1 MKDKKELAFFLTLAL
16 CAVLLI
22 VIYMYLYQPYT
33 QKTESL
39 RSSNQ
44 TLTTRVNQLSQ
55 FFAQMPENKRKIESM
70 TEEMNEILDRFPA
83 DVLEEDVMYLAL
95 RTQSEGTNVR
105 YTSIGVD
112 KRMEL
117 GVIPEATVKAAQV
130 EGLDRELAFRKRG
143 AVYNNTTGY
152 LSLKSMLASM
162 NNNEEEMAIEK
173 VVYVYDAESAALKG
187 TINATFY
194 TVAGTGK
201 AYEPRTFKDYENSEN
216 GRNLFT
222 AQSKAEE

>member
-16 CAVLLI
+16 CVVLLI
-22 VIYMYLYQPYT
+22 VLYMYMYQPYT

-55 FFAQMPENKRKIESM
+55 FYAQMPENKRKIESM
-70 TEEMNEILDRFPA
+70 TEEMYEILEKFPA

-95 RTQSEGTNVR
+95 RTQSEGSNVR

-112 KRMEL
+112 KREEL
-117 GVIPEATVKAAQV
+117 GVIERATVEAAQV
-130 EGLDRELAFRKRG
+130 EGLDKELTFLKRG

-152 LSLKSMLASM
+152 LSLKNMLDSL
-162 NNNEEEMAIEK
+162 NSNKEEMSIDK
-173 VVYVYDAESAALKG
+173 VVYVFDADSASLKG
-187 TINATFY
+187 TINVTFY
-194 TVAGTGK
+194 TVDGTGK
-201 AYEPRTFKDYENSEN
+201 EYKPRTFMEYENLGS
-216 GRNLFT
+216 RNLFT